1 MDQDLLDICNF
12 DSRTLYLV
20 EDVTEV
26 WCKKVLRALDI
37 LERDN
42 PRKKIKIIINSSGGS
57 LPDIMAVIG
66 RLQLMDCPIVTIGLG
81 YVMSSAVLLFAAGH
95 TRKLSNYAQVL
106 LHEASTSLKG
116 SISSIEAE
124 LEQLKIEEAIT
135 NQFLEK
141 QTGTKKWDILSAGE
155 IYMSAAEALESN
167 LATKLF

>member
-1 MDQDLLDICNF
+1 MDQDLSDICNF

-26 WCKKVLRALDI
+26 WCKKTLRALDV
-37 LERDN
+37 LERQN

-57 LPDIMAVIG
+57 LPDVMAVIG

-135 NQFLEK
+135 NQFLER